1 MNIKNTS
8 ALLLVLVTSTTRI
21 HACEKPINLCAVIK
35 DRENKAKAF
44 AQTTECTQ
52 WKQATIL
59 HQTNNSPETSLL
71 VEKAYNDVT
80 KTKEFQAWM
89 QAAIVADNFKKS
101 AGLLCTQ

>member
-8 ALLLVLVTSTTRI
+8 ALLLILVTSTARI
-21 HACEKPINLCAVIK
+21 HASEKPINLCAAIE

-52 WKQATIL
+52 WRQATIL
-59 HQTNNSPETSLL
+59 HQTNNSPETSFL
-71 VEKAYNDVT
+71 VETAYNDAT

-89 QAAIVADNFKKS
+89 QATLVTDNFKKS